1 MRTRFFGA
9 ADAAEAAAL
18 TAVVGGMLWDA
29 GLLRYCTGTVRDD
42 VCRLLLRGVKKDDD
56 EVVVAKA
63 NE

>member
-1 MRTRFFGA
+1 MRTRFFG

-18 TAVVGGMLWDA
+18 TAVVDGMFWGA
-29 GLLRYCTGTVRDD
+29 GLLRYCTGIVRDD
-42 VCRLLLRGVKKDDD
+42 GCRLLLRGVKKDDD